1 MLKILNEHYYLDL
14 DEIDSYI
21 NIENPTGGTENT
33 ISVVKYEMVKTLIEI
48 LMTENEGVDETL
60 GPKSSELSIP
70 FKISFNT
77 LMHKKLLKNEIYKWY
92 FFDTLPQITISII
105 IALTTSYFVQKIL
118 SYYSWIFG
126 FLIHL
131 FLDHKF

>member
-14 DEIDSYI
+14 DEIDTYI
-21 NIENPTGGTENT
+21 NVENPSGGTENT

-77 LMHKKLLKNEIYKWY
+77 LMHKKLLN
-92 FFDTLPQITISII
+92 
-105 IALTTSYFVQKIL
+105 
-118 SYYSWIFG
+118 
-126 FLIHL
+126 
-131 FLDHKF
+131 KF